1 MRFGV
6 LTGGGDCPGLNPAI
20 RAVVLRASRSGHETV
35 GFLDGWKGVRDGL
48 DRPLAPSDVY
58 DLIGRGGTIL
68 GSSRTNPFAREE
80 DAAKVLATLAREKIE
95 ALVAIGGDDTLS
107 AARELHR
114 RGQPVVGVPKTMD
127 NDVSGTDWTFGF
139 HSATAVA
146 VDALERLRDTAG
158 SHHRAIVL
166 EVMGRHAGWVALA
179 TGLAGGADVTLLP
192 EEPYDEEMLVAK
204 VRSAVGA
211 RGYAL
216 VVASEGVDLGPRRGS
231 AGAKDEFGHELLR
244 EREVGAELARR
255 IQERTGTETRS
266 AQIGHIQRGGAPELF
281 DRILATR
288 LGAAAVDLAL
298 AGRFGEVAVLRG
310 GAVTGIPLA
319 EAVASPKTVPP
330 EWIDLLRTFEPQG

>member
-20 RAVVLRASRSGHETV
+20 RAVVLRAAKFGHETV
-35 GFLDGWKGVRDGL
+35 GFLDGWKGLRD
-48 DRPLAPSDVY
+48 DASRPLAPADVIGI
-58 DLIGRGGTIL
+58 LGRGGTIL
-68 GSSRTNPFAREE
+68 GSSRTNPFAKEA
-80 DAAKVLATLAREKIE
+80 DAERVLATLRDHAVDVLI
-95 ALVAIGGDDTLS
+95 AIGGDDTLG
-107 AARELHR
+107 AALELHR
-114 RGQPVVGVPKTMD
+114 RVGKGVGVPKTMD
-127 NDVSGTDWTFGF
+127 NDVAGTDWTFGF

-179 TGLAGGADVTLLP
+179 TGLAGGADVTLVP
-192 EEPYDEEMLVAK
+192 EEKYDEEAMMEHIE
-204 VRSAVGA
+204 SAVRE

-216 VVASEGVDLGPRRGS
+216 IVTSEGIDLGPRRGS
-231 AGAKDEFGHELLR
+231 AGGKDDFGHELLR
-244 EREVGAELARR
+244 ERQVGAELARR
-255 IQERTGTETRS
+255 IEERTGIETRS

-288 LGAAAVDLAL
+288 LGACAVDLAL

-310 GAVTGIPLA
+310 PTVTGIPIA
-319 EAVASPKTVPP
+319 EAVGTSKVVTPD
-330 EWIDLLRTFEPQG
+330 WLDLLHTFEA

>member
-1 MRFGV
+1 MKFGV

-20 RAVVLRASRSGHETV
+20 RAVVRRAARFGHETI
-35 GFLDGWKGVRDGL
+35 GFLDGWKGVRD
-48 DRPLAPSDVY
+48 DVSRPLSVVDVAEI
-58 DLIGRGGTIL
+58 LSKGGTIL
-68 GSSRTNPFAREE
+68 GSSRTNPFAKEA
-80 DAAKVLATLAREKIE
+80 DAAKVLETLARHRLD

-114 RGQPVVGVPKTMD
+114 RGAHVVGVPKTMD
-127 NDVSGTDWTFGF
+127 NDVAGTDWTFGF

-179 TGLAGGADVTLLP
+179 TGLAGGADATLLP
-192 EEPYDEEMLVAK
+192 EEPYDEAK
-204 VRSAVGA
+204 LLEHVRAAVKA

-216 VVASEGVDLGPRRGS
+216 VVASEGIDLGPRRGS

-255 IQERTGTETRS
+255 IQEGTGVETRS
-266 AQIGHIQRGGAPELF
+266 AQIGHIQRGGSPELF

-288 LGAAAVDLAL
+288 LGACAVDLAL

-310 GAVTGIPLA
+310 TAVTGIPLE
-319 EAVASPKTVPP
+319 EALGKPKTVTPD
-330 EWIDLLRTFEPQG
+330 WLDLLHTFEA